1 MRRILALLHVFCA
14 IGITVAA
21 VLLGLLNSEHEYII
35 GAVIIAWMNIVMM
48 FGLWALFRYI
58 EKDQAYDLLSGV
70 DTKRPFDKNL
80 LNLCIEKYTDA
91 TVITISA
98 WTFTLIPLLFIR
110 TKPATSIYLIL
121 SVVAF
126 TIAFS
131 GWLIAIAVKYQ
142 NKIYTDRKE

>member
-21 VLLGLLNSEHEYII
+21 ALLGFINSEHEYII
-35 GAVIIAWMNIVMM
+35 GAVVIAWVNIVMM

-58 EKDQAYDLLSGV
+58 EKDEAYDLLSGV
-70 DTKRPFDKNL
+70 DTRRPFDKNL

-91 TVITISA
+91 TIITISA
-98 WTFTLIPLLFIR
+98 WTFTLIPLLFMK
-110 TKPATSIYLIL
+110 TWASIYLIV

-126 TIAFS
+126 TVLFA